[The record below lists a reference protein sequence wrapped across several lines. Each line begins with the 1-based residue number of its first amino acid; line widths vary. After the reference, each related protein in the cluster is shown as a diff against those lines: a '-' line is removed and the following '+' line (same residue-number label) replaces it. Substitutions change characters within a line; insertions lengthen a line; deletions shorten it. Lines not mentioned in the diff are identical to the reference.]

1 MRLRQLP
8 SLLLLV
14 LIPCTSVVTAFVS
27 SEEAVALADGKELG
41 PPPDLSASP
50 ASKPGVD
57 GIGTID
63 APVDGKD
70 GRPHLGPFVETGAE
84 RDRKKAKENSG
95 DADIKKPIPEGVPT
109 GDGPKIPE
117 TNNGVMDD
125 PHRTGPKEGTRGT
138 EGGISEKNKDR
149 KATQL
154 DGAKPEKK
162 PDPPKEVPPLPH
174 SEQEGLDPKAA
185 KDEGKKSK
193 ETGTEDKDKQKELG
207 GLEKPADLPDKPHD
221 LPHPVPATGSKSD
234 PLAILAPFTP
244 SIPMLTG
251 NSASLIQPLHSFVLS
266 LTMIIFSE
274 IGDKTFLIAALMAMK
289 HPRLVVFSAAFTALI
304 AMTILSA
311 VLGHAVPTL
320 VPKKYTNLL
329 AALLFLVFGAKM
341 LKEGYAI
348 PPDQGVNEEMK
359 EVELELEEKEELAR
373 KMGRRRSSISP
384 YILESGRMNARKTR
398 SSTRLPAPPDSPPS
412 SPDGSRSPSPSR
424 GSTIMSLFAGVNNL
438 FSLLLSPAWVQT
450 FVMTFLGEWGDRS
463 QIATIAMAAGQ
474 DYWWVTGGA
483 VSGHAICTAI
493 AVIGGRAIAGRVSL
507 RIVTLGG
514 GFAFLV
520 FGIIYLIEAMYV
532 E

>member
-27 SEEAVALADGKELG
+27 SEETVALADGKELG

-117 TNNGVMDD
+117 TNDGVMDD

-207 GLEKPADLPDKPHD
+207 GLE
-221 LPHPVPATGSKSD
+221 VICYVRT
-234 PLAILAPFTP
+234 T
-244 SIPMLTG
+244 
-251 NSASLIQPLHSFVLS
+251 
-266 LTMIIFSE
+266 E
-274 IGDKTFLIAALMAMK
+274 IMQIAN
-289 HPRLVVFSAAFTALI
+289 V
-304 AMTILSA
+304 
-311 VLGHAVPTL
+311 
-320 VPKKYTNLL
+320 
-329 AALLFLVFGAKM
+329 
-341 LKEGYAI
+341 
-348 PPDQGVNEEMK
+348 
-359 EVELELEEKEELAR
+359 
-373 KMGRRRSSISP
+373 
-384 YILESGRMNARKTR
+384 
-398 SSTRLPAPPDSPPS
+398 
-412 SPDGSRSPSPSR
+412 
-424 GSTIMSLFAGVNNL
+424 SLF
-438 FSLLLSPAWVQT
+438 
-450 FVMTFLGEWGDRS
+450 
-463 QIATIAMAAGQ
+463 
-474 DYWWVTGGA
+474 
-483 VSGHAICTAI
+483 
-493 AVIGGRAIAGRVSL
+493 
-507 RIVTLGG
+507 
-514 GFAFLV
+514 
-520 FGIIYLIEAMYV
+520 
-532 E
+532 